1 MQTCSI
7 TKKTAA
13 ATPISR
19 PSALLFS
26 CGGLKAVKSERD
38 SNRWATVSRQNRCS
52 HNVQLRCGGKL
63 QLRSTSE
70 HPFHFS
76 FVSFSPHP
84 PTLPLSPTCSTRLT
98 FYLTAAALVCVAVDG
113 DEVGFNKKKKKS
125 GERMM
130 VAQRQGESDRLL
142 RLRYCFFGGFFNR
155 STSMCS
161 SASCYSG
168 TRL

>member
-1 MQTCSI
+1 MQRQYKMHIGNSWNIKNIVFEDFTRANLHEPPQTQTCSI
-7 TKKTAA
+7 TKKKKTAA
-13 ATPISR
+13 ATAMSR

-26 CGGLKAVKSERD
+26 CGGLKAVNSERD
-38 SNRWATVSRQNRCS
+38 SNRWATVSRQNCCS
-52 HNVQLRCGGKL
+52 HNAQLRCGGKL

-113 DEVGFNKKKKKS
+113 DEAGFNS
-125 GERMM
+125 
-130 VAQRQGESDRLL
+130 
-142 RLRYCFFGGFFNR
+142 
-155 STSMCS
+155 
-161 SASCYSG
+161 
-168 TRL
+168 

>member
-1 MQTCSI
+1 MQRQYKMHIGNSWNIKNIVFEDLHTPLQTQTCSV
-7 TKKTAA
+7 TKKNKKTAA
-13 ATPISR
+13 ATAISR

-38 SNRWATVSRQNRCS
+38 SNRWATVSRQNCCS

-63 QLRSTSE
+63 QLQSTSE

-84 PTLPLSPTCSTRLT
+84 PTLPLSPTWLT

-113 DEVGFNKKKKKS
+113 DEVGFNS
-125 GERMM
+125 
-130 VAQRQGESDRLL
+130 
-142 RLRYCFFGGFFNR
+142 
-155 STSMCS
+155 
-161 SASCYSG
+161 
-168 TRL
+168 